1 MVVHPPSTS
10 HRQSSEEELLAAGI
24 TPGLLRVSVGLED
37 LEDLQAD
44 FSAALEHAGRSV
56 PALGAV

>member
-1 MVVHPPSTS
+1 
-10 HRQSSEEELLAAGI
+10 
-24 TPGLLRVSVGLED
+24 VSVGLED

-44 FSAALEHAGRSV
+44 LSDALEQAARSV